1 MLEGP
6 QHREEHAAP
15 TTRNRRKAFVFGLRA
30 ETAAMLLLRCKGYS
44 ILARRYLA
52 AGGEIDIIAS
62 RGDTIVFVEVK
73 ARPTIEEGA
82 ASITFDKARR
92 MSRAARNWLARNPS
106 ANGKTW
112 RGDAIFLAPWRLPW
126 HAPGFIELQIT

>member
-1 MLEGP
+1 MPEGP
-6 QHREEHAAP
+6 QHREEHAPAP
-15 TTRNRRKAFVFGLRA
+15 SRNRRKAFVFGLRA

-73 ARPTIEEGA
+73 ARPTLEEGA

-92 MSRAARNWLARNPS
+92 MSRAARNWLARNPN

-112 RGDAIFLAPWRLPW
+112 RGDAIFLAPWRLPQ